1 MRMKAL
7 WFSLTACA
15 FLVCGEPCLSADLS
29 SDPSYAY
36 FQEFL
41 KQTHRETL
49 SPEETAKLYGEFLGW
64 QKQKEENTKL
74 FSEFGHY
81 VKRQKQDREVPRRT
95 GLSGSSS
102 PRQTQKHGQHRQ
114 HRPAAKRASA
124 KRSVVVHPAHH

>member
-1 MRMKAL
+1 MRIKAL
-7 WFSLTACA
+7 WFGLTACA

-64 QKQKEENTKL
+64 QKQKEDKTKL
-74 FSEFGHY
+74 FSEFEDY
-81 VKRQKQDREVPRRT
+81 VKRQEQDREVPRRT

-102 PRQTQKHGQHRQ
+102 PRQTQKHGQNKQR
-114 HRPAAKRASA
+114 RPAAKRASA
-124 KRSVVVHPAHH
+124 MRPVLHPAHH